1 MSLDKEERFLGLLER
16 HKGILYK
23 VASVYCGFRDDRVD
37 LIQEITIQLWRSFD
51 RFDGRCAFSTWMH
64 RVAINV
70 AISFHRGRLRRNRDT
85 LPIDELKDEVH
96 AADRHL
102 DSLGDDIR
110 RLYQLIGELDD
121 MSKAVILL
129 YLEGHG
135 QDEIAEM
142 TGITT
147 SNVSTRIHRIKQR
160 LQRDF
165 EAREETKGKNR

>member
-1 MSLDKEERFLGLLER
+1 MTSENEKRFLELVNR

-23 VASVYCGFRDDRVD
+23 VANVYCGRRDDRAD
-37 LIQEITIQLWRSFD
+37 LIQEITIQLWRSFERYD
-51 RFDGRCAFSTWMH
+51 ARLAFSTWMY

-70 AISFHRGRLRRNRDT
+70 AISFHRGSLRGTKETVPLEDIERD
-85 LPIDELKDEVH
+85 LK

-110 RLYQLIGELDD
+110 RLYQLIGDLDD
-121 MSKAVILL
+121 LNKAIILL

-135 QDEIAEM
+135 QDDIAE
-142 TGITT
+142 TVGITV
-147 SNVSTRIHRIKQR
+147 SNVSTRINRIKQK

-165 EAREETKGKNR
+165 DA